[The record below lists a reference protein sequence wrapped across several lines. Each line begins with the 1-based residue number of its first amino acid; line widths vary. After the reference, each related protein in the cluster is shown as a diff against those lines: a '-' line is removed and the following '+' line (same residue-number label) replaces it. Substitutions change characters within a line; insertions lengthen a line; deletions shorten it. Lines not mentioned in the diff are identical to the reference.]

1 MVVLRSL
8 SSMQRHLSN
17 FVGKKV
23 AAEFVLAS
31 LAILSVA
38 LLTFEIIAES
48 NVVSM
53 AYIYIID
60 GIISLIF
67 LAHWI
72 SRLRE
77 ATDKRAFLRGN
88 WWELVAS
95 VPAYF
100 EPTGVLRFV
109 RLAVRLRILFN
120 TSRYFIKHAYSLEIF
135 TIFVTILFAGADM
148 FYAFEHGT
156 NEAVGS
162 FFDCVWWAM
171 VTITTVGYGDI
182 SPVTAGGR
190 IVGMAMMMLG
200 IGLLGLTTGRVASYL
215 VKDQH
220 RTPSKDVVQSEPQTP
235 AN

>member
-1 MVVLRSL
+1 MVLLHSASKL
-8 SSMQRHLSN
+8 QRFIAN
-17 FVGKKV
+17 FTSRKV
-23 AAEFVLAS
+23 AAEFVLAT
-31 LAILSVA
+31 LAVMSVA

-48 NVVSM
+48 QIISM
-53 AYIYIID
+53 VYVYIAD
-60 GIISLIF
+60 AIISLVF
-67 LAHWI
+67 LTHWI
-72 SRLRE
+72 IRLRE
-77 ATDKRAFLRGN
+77 AKDRRAFMRSN
-88 WWELVAS
+88 WWELLAS

-135 TIFVTILFAGADM
+135 TIFASIMFAGADM

-182 SPVTAGGR
+182 SPVTTGGR
-190 IVGMAMMMLG
+190 IVGMTLMMLG
-200 IGLLGLTTGRVASYL
+200 IGLLGLTTGRVATYL
-215 VKDQH
+215 VKD
-220 RTPSKDVVQSEPQTP
+220 RRPMANKTQSSS
-235 AN
+235 N